1 MSEKVLTIGQLNQV
15 VKMYLK
21 DLVPEGLWVKGEV
34 LDYKLAD
41 GGRYSRFILCEKEA
55 ESNTVIAEILVMCW
69 KNELLLVN
77 QKLKDIGQDKG
88 LENGI
93 IVQLKCSAD
102 FWVAKGRT
110 QLIVKDIEPSVTVG
124 ELHLL
129 RLKIY
134 QELVALGVQDQN
146 KHLPI
151 PLCPLRVA
159 LITAKGC
166 AGYNDFIHELWSA
179 RYPFKIDLYDS
190 AVQGE
195 RVEQEVS
202 AALKTIARRS
212 GEYDVIVIVRGGGAV
227 TDLKWFDNKAIGLA
241 IAHSPLPVL
250 TGIGHE
256 INLSL
261 ADMVAYSNFKTPTA
275 AATFLIEKVRWFEV
289 TVDGLVEGINQ
300 SAALI
305 LREDRNALRSLI
317 REIKGEAE
325 QYHLRRRVA
334 IENISKNMLTAGLA
348 AIKQQETSLNHLAEK
363 IALFE
368 PKNTMKLGYSITR
381 GGDGRV
387 LRQIGQV
394 KVGEQLTTQLVDGKI
409 ISNVGSKEKENGSQK
424 SEIPKIV
431 REPGKDLH

>member
-15 VKMYLK
+15 IKMYLK
-21 DLVPEGLWVKGEV
+21 DLAPEGLWVKGEI
-34 LDYKLAD
+34 LGYKLGD
-41 GGRYSRFILCEKEA
+41 GGRYASFIICEKE
-55 ESNTVIAEILVMCW
+55 ERSNKVIAQAPAMCW
-69 KNELLLVN
+69 GADLSMLNGKLRTIDRTLG
-77 QKLKDIGQDKG
+77 LKD
-88 LENGI
+88 GI
-93 IVQLKCSAD
+93 IVQLKCVAD
-102 FWVAKGRT
+102 LWPQAGRF

-146 KHLPI
+146 KQLPI
-151 PLCPLRVA
+151 PLCPLRAA

-195 RVEQEVS
+195 GVEKEVT

-212 GEYDVIVIVRGGGAV
+212 GDYDVIVIVRGGGAV

-241 IAHSPLPVL
+241 IASSPLPVL

-261 ADMVAYSNFKTPTA
+261 ADMIAHTNFKTPTA
-275 AATFLIEKVRWFEV
+275 AAGFLVEKVRGFEV
-289 TVDGLVEGINQ
+289 AVDELVAGINQ
-300 SAALI
+300 AATQILRDNRVALQTLTREINSEAKHYHLMQRAALENLFQNISAA
-305 LREDRNALRSLI
+305 
-317 REIKGEAE
+317 
-325 QYHLRRRVA
+325 A
-334 IENISKNMLTAGLA
+334 IE
-348 AIKQQETSLNHLAEK
+348 AIRQQEASLNHLAEK

-368 PKNTMKLGYSITR
+368 PRNTLKLGYSITR

-387 LRQIGQV
+387 LRRLDQV
-394 KVGEQLTTQLVDGKI
+394 SVGEELTTQLVDGKI
-409 ISNVGSKEKENGSQK
+409 VSNVRLKEKQNGN
-424 SEIPKIV
+424 
-431 REPGKDLH
+431 

>member
-1 MSEKVLTIGQLNQV
+1 MSEKVLTVGQLNQV
-15 VKMYLK
+15 IKMYLK
-21 DLVPEGLWVKGEV
+21 DLAPEGLWVKGEI
-34 LDYKLAD
+34 LGYKLGD
-41 GGRYSRFILCEKEA
+41 GGRYAAFIICEKE
-55 ESNTVIAEILVMCW
+55 EGSNKVIAQAPAMCW
-69 KNELLLVN
+69 GTELKAINAKLREIDKTLS
-77 QKLKDIGQDKG
+77 LKD
-88 LENGI
+88 GI
-93 IVQLKCSAD
+93 IVQLKCLAD
-102 FWVAKGRT
+102 LWPQAGRF
-110 QLIVKDIEPSVTVG
+110 QLSVKDIEPSVTVG

-146 KHLPI
+146 KQLPI

-195 RVEQEVS
+195 GVEKEVT

-227 TDLKWFDNKAIGLA
+227 TDLKWFDNKAIGLT
-241 IAHSPLPVL
+241 IANSPLPVL

-261 ADMVAYSNFKTPTA
+261 ADMVATNFKTPTA
-275 AATFLIEKVRWFEV
+275 AAAFLVEKVREFEV
-289 TVDGLVEGINQ
+289 AVDGLVEGINQ
-300 SAALI
+300 SATLI
-305 LREDRNALRSLI
+305 LRESRGALQSLI
-317 REIKGEAE
+317 REINSEAKH
-325 QYHLRRRVA
+325 YHAMRRAA
-334 IENISKNMLTAGLA
+334 IENIFQNISAA
-348 AIKQQETSLNHLAEK
+348 AIEAIRQQEASLAHLAEK

-368 PKNTMKLGYSITR
+368 PKNTLKLGYSITR

-387 LRQIGQV
+387 LRRLDQV
-394 KVGEQLTTQLVDGKI
+394 SVGEQLTTQLVDGKI
-409 ISNVGSKEKENGSQK
+409 VSNVKLKEQKNGN
-424 SEIPKIV
+424 
-431 REPGKDLH
+431 